1 MYIINAMITCLIF
14 YPIALFYTIYKRRA
28 LEITFFLV
36 ILVFGAGISHLA
48 FREYNSTASVIDC
61 IFLGY
66 SISWIPFAIMYGVA
80 KISFEDSE
88 VEVENNSTAEPVI
101 IINGTKLND
110 AQAMTLRCACSHFG
124 SDLLENG
131 LGKDETGNAMTTN
144 YLARLREIDQLL
156 HLHCES

>member
-1 MYIINAMITCLIF
+1 MYIIDAMITCLIF
-14 YPIALFYTIYKRRA
+14 YPVALFYTIYKRRA

-48 FREYNSTASVIDC
+48 FREYYPTASIIDC

-80 KISFEDSE
+80 KIAFDEGEME
-88 VEVENNSTAEPVI
+88 VEKNLPPEPAI
-101 IINGTKLND
+101 IINGTTLND

-131 LGKDETGNAMTTN
+131 LGNDEVGNAMTTN

-156 HLHCES
+156 HSHCES